1 LPYGYHNFLFGWID
15 TPFDNLPPLLP
26 NELVPIVMSL
36 VSKVIPN
43 EIKILFTDGLNKRLG
58 TNGLSIEEVAA
69 LAAKREMEIQD
80 LMALPE

>member
-1 LPYGYHNFLFGWID
+1 MPYGYHNFLFGWID

-58 TNGLSIEEVAA
+58 KNGLSIEEVAA

-80 LMALPE
+80 LMAMPE